1 MKKIK
6 PFLESVGLKVN
17 YAPKD
22 DHKLLIGGEFK
33 TKTKMRNWWKRN
45 NELILWII
53 GVGIIIALALRGFGV
68 I

>member
-1 MKKIK
+1 MK
-6 PFLESVGLKVN
+6 
-17 YAPKD
+17 
-22 DHKLLIGGEFK
+22 
-33 TKTKMRNWWKRN
+33 NWWKRN